1 VYLEELSTNLSAK
14 ESEFNKFKDESQT
27 EINSINAA
35 LTTLESTN
43 VEVLFIKR
51 AQKETSEKITKLE
64 NEVALLNANIK
75 RFRFLDKFNK
85 ARFIFFS

>member
-1 VYLEELSTNLSAK
+1 MYLEELSTDLSAK
-14 ESEFNKFKDESQT
+14 ESEFNKFKDEAQT

-64 NEVALLNANIK
+64 NEVTLLNANIK
-75 RFRFLDKFNK
+75 DLVSL
-85 ARFIFFS
+85 IFS